1 VIIFF
6 RLLPCLLLLLATG
19 CAKRETAVERGN
31 REKVLHRGIGYE
43 VPELDPHLATSV
55 AEGNVIHAL
64 FEGLVEPDP
73 VDLHPVPG
81 VAERWEVSPDGL
93 SYTFH
98 LRPNALW
105 SDGTPLTAKDFVGSY
120 QRILTASLG
129 ADYANLLYILR
140 GAEAYHK
147 GALKDFSQVG
157 VEALDPTTLRLTLEH
172 PAVYFP
178 SLLINPPWFPVPLHV
193 IAKHGPIDRRGNGW
207 TKAGNLVSNGPFV
220 LTKWQ
225 QNQLIVAEK
234 SPRYWDA
241 STVRLN
247 AIHFYP
253 IDSLDTEER
262 AFRAGQL
269 HLTDSIPVGKI
280 DAYRREASHLL
291 RIDPYLGSYFYRFNV
306 SRAPFTDVRIRR
318 ALAMAVDRQAIVTK
332 VLRGGEAAAH
342 ALTPAGVAGY
352 TARAQVPTDFEAARE
367 LLNAAGYPGGKG
379 LPAIE
384 LLYNNNESHRL
395 IAEATQEMWRRE
407 LGIEVR
413 LVNQELK
420 VTFAARRAGDF
431 QLLRSNWIADY
442 SDPATFL
449 EVFRGD
455 SGNNY
460 TRWSNQAYDAAL
472 FAAARATDPAA
483 RLELFQR
490 AEAILLEE
498 VPIIPIYHYTHV
510 FLKQPVVKG
519 WHPTLLD
526 LHPYKHVWL
535 EN

>member
-1 VIIFF
+1 M
-6 RLLPCLLLLLATG
+6 
-19 CAKRETAVERGN
+19 
-31 REKVLHRGIGYE
+31 
-43 VPELDPHLATSV
+43 
-55 AEGNVIHAL
+55 
-64 FEGLVEPDP
+64 
-73 VDLHPVPG
+73 
-81 VAERWEVSPDGL
+81 
-93 SYTFH
+93 
-98 LRPNALW
+98 
-105 SDGTPLTAKDFVGSY
+105 
-120 QRILTASLG
+120 
-129 ADYANLLYILR
+129 
-140 GAEAYHK
+140 
-147 GALKDFSQVG
+147 
-157 VEALDPTTLRLTLEH
+157 
-172 PAVYFP
+172 
-178 SLLINPPWFPVPLHV
+178 HV
-193 IAKHGPIDRRGNGW
+193 IAKHGPVDRRGNGW
-207 TKAGNLVSNGPFV
+207 TKAGNLVSNGPFA

-234 SPRYWDA
+234 SPHYWDA
-241 STVRLN
+241 ATVRLN

-280 DAYRREASHLL
+280 DAYRRDAPQLL
-291 RIDPYLGSYFYRFNV
+291 RLDPYLGSYFYRFNV
-306 SRAPFTDVRIRR
+306 SRPPFTDVRIRR

-332 VLRGGEAAAH
+332 VLRGGEAAAY
-342 ALTPAGVAGY
+342 ALTPSGVAGY
-352 TARAQVPTDFEAARE
+352 TPRAQVPTDFAAARE
-367 LLNAAGYPGGKG
+367 LLKAAGYPGGKG
-379 LPAIE
+379 LPPIE

-407 LGIEVR
+407 LGIDVR

-431 QLLRSNWIADY
+431 QILRSNWIADY
-442 SDPATFL
+442 LDPATFL

-472 FAAARATDPAA
+472 FAAARTIEPAA
-483 RLELFQR
+483 RLDLFQR
-490 AEAILLEE
+490 AEAILLDEA
-498 VPIIPIYHYTHV
+498 PIIPIYHYTHV